1 MRGRS
6 IGFIILNII
15 VSAVVALGL
24 IQVLP
29 SGGSSTTIQ
38 VATVSVLVTTTPDPE
53 GDATRIALAVDGTVQ
68 SQIAE
73 FEATNNPQSVLPDG
87 LLDTPEAGAA
97 GAAAQAGVGDAAAQ
111 NAASDLPDGCI
122 LHTIAEGDTPFGIA
136 EEYEVSGASV
146 MIANQLTDTDAV
158 ALQIGD
164 QLIVPLPNCDLTQI
178 IPATETPAPTVDEV
192 ATEEAT
198 EEIAEET
205 TEEATEET
213 AQEPTEEVTEEI
225 TSTPTLSPTP
235 APTETPT
242 PTLTATPFVAPTS
255 PSAQIE
261 IVEIISPGD
270 ITAEGVTILNRGSVV
285 DITGWVLADAQG
297 NEFIFPEQRLFTNGS
312 ITVYTRAGENTP
324 IVFYWGRSGAVWG
337 EEGDVATLT
346 DAGGR
351 VQSSVRIGGQPE

>member
-1 MRGRS
+1 
-6 IGFIILNII
+6 
-15 VSAVVALGL
+15 
-24 IQVLP
+24 
-29 SGGSSTTIQ
+29 
-38 VATVSVLVTTTPDPE
+38 
-53 GDATRIALAVDGTVQ
+53 
-68 SQIAE
+68 
-73 FEATNNPQSVLPDG
+73 
-87 LLDTPEAGAA
+87 
-97 GAAAQAGVGDAAAQ
+97 
-111 NAASDLPDGCI
+111 
-122 LHTIAEGDTPFGIA
+122 
-136 EEYEVSGASV
+136 
-146 MIANQLTDTDAV
+146 DAV

-324 IVFYWGRSGAVWG
+324 SVFYWGRSGAVWG